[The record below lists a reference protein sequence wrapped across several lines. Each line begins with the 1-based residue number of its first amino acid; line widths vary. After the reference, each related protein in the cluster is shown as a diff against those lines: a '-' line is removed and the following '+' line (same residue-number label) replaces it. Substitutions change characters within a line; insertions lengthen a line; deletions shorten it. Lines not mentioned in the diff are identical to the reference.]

1 MRIAFLSRRF
11 WPLIGGAETMI
22 ANLSAELVARGHQAT
37 VLTARWDPHWPAEIV
52 HHSVRVVRLP
62 QPAERVVGTWRYMR
76 ELAGWLRRHRDT
88 YDLIYASQLKHDAYV
103 AVRCGRRFGKPVVLR
118 ASGAGVTGDCHWHTV
133 GRCGQRIRRQTW
145 RAQAIIAPAAAIEAE
160 LLAAGYSADKIARL
174 ESGVKS
180 PEPPSS
186 ERRRK
191 ARRTLG
197 ASNAAMGLADD
208 TPLAIFT
215 GRLHEGKRLD
225 VLVAAWQRVVRSGR
239 DARLWLVGEGPE
251 HEALERQIQD
261 LGLTGKV
268 SLVGAFDCV
277 EDLLFAADLFVL
289 PSREEGLSQALL
301 EAMAAGLPVVVSDIP
316 GNRRAV
322 DDGVHGLVVPVDDAA
337 ALADAVERLMERR
350 QWASEIGAAGR
361 SRVATEFSLA
371 RMVDEHLAL
380 FGRLLAECSRS

>member
-1 MRIAFLSRRF
+1 MRIAFISRRF

-22 ANLSAELVARGHQAT
+22 ANLSAELAARGHQAT
-37 VLTARWDPHWPAEIV
+37 VLTARWDPHWPAESEHRSV
-52 HHSVRVVRLP
+52 HVVRLP

-76 ELAGWLRRHRDT
+76 ELAGWLRRHREL
-88 YDLIYASQLKHDAYV
+88 YDLIYVSQLKHDAYV

-118 ASGAGVTGDCHWHTV
+118 ASGAGVTGDCHWHTI
-133 GRCGQRIRRQTW
+133 GRCGQRIRRETQ
-145 RAQAIIAPAAAIEAE
+145 RADAIITPSEAIETE
-160 LLAAGYSADKIARL
+160 LLAAGYAAEKIVRL
-174 ESGVKS
+174 ESGVPI
-180 PEPPSS
+180 PEPPPSS
-186 ERRRK
+186 QRRHE

-208 TPLAIFT
+208 TPLAVFT

-225 VLVAAWQRVVRSGR
+225 VLIAAWQQIVRSGR

-251 HEALERQIQD
+251 HEALQRQIGD
-261 LGLTGKV
+261 LGLSGKV

-301 EAMAAGLPVVVSDIP
+301 EAMAAGRPVVASDIP

-322 DDGVHGLVVPVDDAA
+322 DDGVQGLLTPVGDAT
-337 ALADAVERLMERR
+337 ALADAVEQLLDRPE
-350 QWASEIGAAGR
+350 WAWQLGAAGR
-361 SRVATEFSLA
+361 KRVATEFSLA

-380 FGRLLAECSRS
+380 FNRLLADRSR

>member
-1 MRIAFLSRRF
+1 MRIVLISRRF

-37 VLTARWDPHWPAEIV
+37 VLTACWDPHWPAEIV

-62 QPAERVVGTWRYMR
+62 QPVGRVVGTWRYMR
-76 ELAGWLRRHRDT
+76 ELAGWLRRNRGL

-103 AVRCGRRFGKPVVLR
+103 AVRCGQRFGKRVVLR
-118 ASGAGVTGDCHWHTV
+118 ASGAGATGDCHWQSV
-133 GRCGQRIRRQTW
+133 GRCGQRIRRQTR
-145 RAQAIIAPAAAIEAE
+145 RAQAIIAPSAAIEAE
-160 LLAAGYSADKIARL
+160 LRAAGYSAATTVRL
-174 ESGVKS
+174 ESGVVL

-191 ARRTLG
+191 ARQTLG

-208 TPLAIFT
+208 TPLAVFT
-215 GRLHEGKRLD
+215 GRLHEGKRLN
-225 VLVAAWQRVVRSGR
+225 VLIAAWWQVVRSGR

-251 HEALERQIQD
+251 HEALERQIGES
-261 LGLTGKV
+261 GLSGKV

-322 DDGVHGLVVPVDDAA
+322 TDGIQGIAVPMDDAA
-337 ALADAVERLMERR
+337 ALAEAIERLLERPNLAM
-350 QWASEIGAAGR
+350 QLGAAGR
-361 SRVATEFSLA
+361 WRVVTEFSLA

-380 FGRLLAECSRS
+380 FGRLLAERSRS